1 MLTIDSCSRI
11 LFVCALTLTFDTMSL
26 KIPLTSLI
34 ACENNKIQMD
44 KLIKMSSWSS
54 QEPKATIIN
63 LKSFKPED
71 KSEWWMIN
79 EKFLNLNWKQQNIP
93 MMPFGDWK
101 SKSFHLSVISNLC
114 LFSLVQMI
122 VLGNTKSQKYLL
134 CNTIDEQSYS

>member
-1 MLTIDSCSRI
+1 
-11 LFVCALTLTFDTMSL
+11 MSL
-26 KIPLTSLI
+26 KIPLTLQI

-71 KSEWWMIN
+71 KSEWRMIN
-79 EKFLNLNWKQQNIP
+79 EKFLNLDRKQQNIP

-101 SKSFHLSVISNLC
+101 IKKLSLECDFKFVFVQSGSNDC
-114 LFSLVQMI
+114 AGQH
-122 VLGNTKSQKYLL
+122 
-134 CNTIDEQSYS
+134 

>member
-1 MLTIDSCSRI
+1 
-11 LFVCALTLTFDTMSL
+11 MSP

-63 LKSFKPED
+63 LKSFKSED

-79 EKFLNLNWKQQNIP
+79 EKFLNLDRKQQNIP

-101 SKSFHLSVISNLC
+101 IKSFHLSDFKFV
-114 LFSLVQMI
+114 FVQSG
-122 VLGNTKSQKYLL
+122 LNDSAGQH
-134 CNTIDEQSYS
+134 